1 MSETP
6 VYFLLAQLNAL
17 MTGSLRLAL
26 ASVLLLALAWA
37 WSLRQSA
44 RADALPLARY
54 FSGWVAGLGAL
65 GLLAAASLWFLL
77 PYPNPFVL
85 NGFWTGLGLL
95 LLALVLLG
103 LQARP
108 FWQQTIWPRGL
119 AVALLGLAWLACAWL
134 PAFSRSDKTL
144 LTALMALPWMLALAW
159 FPVLFGSGWRWRH
172 FFHGTWLLSM
182 AAGILLHYGWLYP
195 ILSGIPRV
203 GEFYPYINLYDW
215 FLVLFMILYSGNIYV
230 DYWLKQRASQLALSW
245 HYPVVVT
252 ALCCQWLNTH
262 IFDTLAL

>member
-6 VYFLLAQLNAL
+6 VYFLLAQLNAM
-17 MTGSLRLAL
+17 MTGALRLAL
-26 ASVLLLALAWA
+26 AAVLLLVLAWS
-37 WSLRQSA
+37 WSLRPTA
-44 RADALPLARY
+44 ADHALPLARY
-54 FSGWVAGLGAL
+54 FSGWVAGLGAV
-65 GLLAAASLWFLL
+65 GLLAATALWLLL

-85 NGFWTGLGLL
+85 HGFWTGLGLI
-95 LLALVLLG
+95 LLASLLLG
-103 LQARP
+103 LQTRA
-108 FWQQTIWPRGL
+108 FWQRAVLPRSL
-119 AVALLGLAWLACAWL
+119 AALLLGLAWLACAWL

-159 FPVLFGSGWRWRH
+159 FPVLFDSGWRWRQ
-172 FFHGTWLLSM
+172 FFHGVGLISMLS
-182 AAGILLHYGWLYP
+182 GLLLHYGWLYP

-215 FLVLFMILYSGNIYV
+215 LLVLFMILYSGNVYV
-230 DYWLKQRASQLALSW
+230 DYWLKQRASQLALTW

>member
-6 VYFLLAQLNAL
+6 VYFLLAQLNAV
-17 MTGSLRLAL
+17 MTGALRLAL
-26 ASVLLLALAWA
+26 AAVLLLVLAWG
-37 WSLRQSA
+37 WSLRRSA
-44 RADALPLARY
+44 LADALPLARY
-54 FSGWVAGLGAL
+54 FSGWIAGLGAV
-65 GLLAAASLWFLL
+65 GLLAAAGLWFLL

-85 NGFWTGLGLL
+85 NALWTGLALL
-95 LLALVLLG
+95 LLAPLLLWLQTWPVWQRSLLLRALTAGLLG
-103 LQARP
+103 L
-108 FWQQTIWPRGL
+108 G
-119 AVALLGLAWLACAWL
+119 WLACAWL

-144 LTALMALPWMLALAW
+144 LTALMALPWMIALAW
-159 FPVLFGSGWRWRH
+159 FPLLFDSGWRWRH
-172 FFHGTWLLSM
+172 FFHGVWLISM
-182 AAGILLHYGWLYP
+182 LAGLLLHYGWLYP

-215 FLVLFMILYSGNIYV
+215 FLVLFMILYSGNVYV
-230 DYWLKQRASQLALSW
+230 DYWLKQRDSQLALSW